1 MGVVVSGISPA
12 LGAGRKE
19 RVTCRVC
26 YDRGYYLTTNGE
38 EWEWSRCD
46 CFLDKEKEGKNV

>member
-1 MGVVVSGISPA
+1 M
-12 LGAGRKE
+12 RCN
-19 RVTCRVC
+19 TC

-46 CFLDKEKEGKNV
+46 YFLDKKEGERDDATR